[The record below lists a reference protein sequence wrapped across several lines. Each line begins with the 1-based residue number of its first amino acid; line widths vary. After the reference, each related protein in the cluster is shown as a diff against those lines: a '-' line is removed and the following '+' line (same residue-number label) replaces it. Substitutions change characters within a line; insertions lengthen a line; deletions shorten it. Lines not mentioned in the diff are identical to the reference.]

1 MIIVLPLCPNL
12 RGLLVFG
19 PIIRDTRSCEGLA
32 DLLRNSAPRHGFNV
46 SQDDG
51 FQVLTTGRAGRTPF
65 LHEASTAG
73 KTCVTRAVSANLSL
87 NRDRLRRRISVP
99 A

>member
-1 MIIVLPLCPNL
+1 VIIVLPLCPNL
-12 RGLLVFG
+12 RGLLGFG

-32 DLLRNSAPRHGFNV
+32 DLLRNSAPRHGF
-46 SQDDG
+46 SLSRDG
-51 FQVLTTGRAGRTPF
+51 WFPILATGGAGRTPF